1 MTKVSAS
8 NEAARSTWEVR
19 AVGEQRAIAPK
30 GTLEY
35 FEQIRSYRYG
45 YETPWISRLFEFE
58 QLTGKSVL
66 EVGVGHGIDG
76 VEMARYGAKYH
87 GIDITRNHIDLAR
100 RNFELHQLRC
110 EIFEGDLL
118 ETDVPSPFDV
128 VYSFG
133 VLHHIAHE
141 KAYLQKI
148 RTLLTSDG
156 KLMIS
161 VYSKYSFFNVWL
173 VVTRWLRGSKHSL
186 DDWRSHVAE
195 RSDLGSP
202 VVIKIRSRREIE
214 ALLQSSGFVVER
226 YYKRGFVRNYIPF
239 LGRLLEPDG
248 IMLNALGSVLGWY
261 HIFICRAV

>member
-1 MTKVSAS
+1 VS
-8 NEAARSTWEVR
+8 NEAARNTWEAR
-19 AVGEQRAIAPK
+19 AVGEQRATAPK
-30 GTLEY
+30 GTPEY
-35 FEQIRSYRYG
+35 FKQIRSYRYG

-58 QLTGKSVL
+58 KLSGKSVL

-76 VEMARYGAKYH
+76 VEMALCGAKYH

-100 RNFELHQLRC
+100 RNFELHRLPYK
-110 EIFEGDLL
+110 IFEGDLL
-118 ETDVPSPFDV
+118 EANVPSPFDV

-148 RTLLTSDG
+148 RTLLASDG
-156 KLMIS
+156 KLMIA

-173 VVTRWLRGSKHSL
+173 VITRWSRGRKYSL

-214 ALLQSSGFVVER
+214 ALLQSGGFVVER
-226 YYKRGFVRNYIPF
+226 YYKRGFVQNYIPI
-239 LGRLLEPDG
+239 LGRFLKPDG
-248 IMLNALGSVLGWY
+248 ATLNALGRILGWY
-261 HIFICRAV
+261 HIFICRVG